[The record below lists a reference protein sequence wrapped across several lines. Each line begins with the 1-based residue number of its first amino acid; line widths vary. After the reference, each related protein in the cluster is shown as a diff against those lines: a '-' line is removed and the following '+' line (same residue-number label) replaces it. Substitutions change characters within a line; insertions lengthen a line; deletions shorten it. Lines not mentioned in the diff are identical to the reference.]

1 MSRSLKKGPYI
12 NVSLEK
18 KILAMNESG
27 KKNVVKTYTECIRL
41 RVLPSKAMQELKALK
56 SERKFYVQQRVA
68 CECDMRG
75 RQGHENDD
83 YPPRARLLAA
93 LTCVQGV
100 DTASVAAAT
109 RARCEAEKRT
119 KDVGAS
125 VGEAIRQARI
135 AALRAWLA
143 EQG

>member
-1 MSRSLKKGPYI
+1 LAAVVSRVHGRIHRSSELDATALLRL
-12 NVSLEK
+12 LE
-18 KILAMNESG
+18 A
-27 KKNVVKTYTECIRL
+27 CDAL
-41 RVLPSKAMQELKALK
+41 RRPQRFAEVLL
-56 SERKFYVQQRVA
+56 A

-75 RQGHENDD
+75 RLGHEEDN
-83 YPPRARLLAA
+83 YPPRERLLAA
-93 LTCVQGV
+93 LDCVQGV

-135 AALRAWLA
+135 AALRAWLSPRV
-143 EQG
+143 